1 MFCSPCPTLPRKGH
15 RRALTLPRTHS
26 CECAW
31 GQGDGLD
38 TTSGGPSHGEATQFK
53 CLDLEVSGEPPG
65 LAWLRPRAGTDG
77 RFLMSPRGQSQSQ
90 RVWFPAVFLPPS
102 PFFFSFFPFFPHC
115 LWGLSCPTRDLTQA
129 TAAEAQRPGRPNHW
143 TASGLFLNTAVFVSN
158 GLPLMVIN
166 THTEGLLGI
175 LGMCI

>member
-1 MFCSPCPTLPRKGH
+1 MNVP
-15 RRALTLPRTHS
+15 
-26 CECAW
+26 
-31 GQGDGLD
+31 GDRGMNGLD

-90 RVWFPAVFLPPS
+90 RVSLRAKGSGSLQYFFLLLL
-102 PFFFSFFPFFPHC
+102 FFSFFPFFPHC

-158 GLPLMVIN
+158 DLPLMVIN

>member
-102 PFFFSFFPFFPHC
+102 PFFFLFFLFFH
-115 LWGLSCPTRDLTQA
+115 
-129 TAAEAQRPGRPNHW
+129 TACGVLVA
-143 TASGLFLNTAVFVSN
+143 
-158 GLPLMVIN
+158 
-166 THTEGLLGI
+166 LLGI
-175 LGMCI
+175 LPRPLQQKHRDLDGLTTGPPVVCF